1 MTVVTA
7 KSKPEQY
14 LTEMTGSGAS
24 ILSDIPESLGGK
36 GGHLGPFRLL
46 EASLAGCMNITL
58 RKAMEARN
66 IPFEGVSVT
75 VSLDESVEGTTA
87 FRYSVDVSGDMDD
100 ETKKKII
107 KLARGCPVHKLLS
120 KQLAFIDESPFSQ
133 EK

>member
-1 MTVVTA
+1 MVTA

-14 LTEMTGSGAS
+14 LTEITGSGTS

-58 RKAMEARN
+58 RKAMEARGL
-66 IPFEGVSVT
+66 PFEGVSVS
-75 VSLDESVEGTTA
+75 VSLDESAEGQTT
-87 FRYSVDVSGDMDD
+87 FRYSVDIAGDMDD

-107 KLARGCPVHKLLS
+107 RLARGCPVHKLLT
-120 KQLAFIDESPFSQ
+120 KELLFADDSPLSQ